1 MNSQPVGRGTR
12 ALIDLAALRKNFAA
26 VRSCVDSRVKM
37 LVVVKADGY
46 GHGAN
51 LVAPALVEAGADW
64 LGVATIEEGI
74 ELREVGITK
83 PILILAGSAGGD
95 VAALREYSFR
105 TALLDVDMAREL
117 ASHAQ
122 GWRIPVHIKLD
133 SGMGRLGVRPDQLEP
148 LLRTVQ
154 QLDCFRIEGVFSH
167 FGNADRVDRAFSDTQ
182 VATFA
187 SAVAAVREMG
197 IAPEWIHLA
206 NSAATIA
213 RPQAHFSMVRPG
225 IVLYGVAPSGTE
237 SPVPLHPVMRVE
249 SRILQIKS
257 LPPGVPVSYGQT
269 YTTQRQ
275 TRCAVVPIGYADGY
289 ARAHSNRAFMLVR
302 GRRVPVIGAVC
313 MDLTML
319 DVSDVPEAQA
329 GDEVVLWGRQG
340 DEEIRVA
347 EVGAWQ
353 GSVDYEVLT
362 RLGKRVPRVGIN

>member
-1 MNSQPVGRGTR
+1 MGRGTR
-12 ALIDLAALRKNFAA
+12 ALIDLAALRRNFAA

-46 GHGAN
+46 GHSAK

-74 ELREVGITK
+74 ELRSVGISK
-83 PILILAGSAGGD
+83 PILVLAGSGRGD
-95 VAALREYSFR
+95 VEALREHRLSA
-105 TALLDVDMAREL
+105 ALLDVDMAHDL
-117 ASHAQ
+117 ASTAK
-122 GWRIPVHIKLD
+122 GWPIPVHIKID
-133 SGMGRLGVRPDQLEP
+133 SGMGRLGVRPEQLQQ
-148 LLRTVQ
+148 LLQTIQ
-154 QLDCFRIEGVFSH
+154 QLDCFRVEGVFSH
-167 FGNADRVDRAFSDTQ
+167 FGNADRVDRAFSDSQ
-182 VATFA
+182 VATFS
-187 SAVAAVREMG
+187 SAVATIREMG
-197 IAPEWIHLA
+197 LAPEWIHLA

-225 IVLYGVAPSGTE
+225 IVLYGVAPSGTV
-237 SPVPLHPVMRVE
+237 SPVPLQPVMRVE
-249 SRILQIKS
+249 SRILQVKS
-257 LPPGVPVSYGQT
+257 LPAGVPVSYGQT

-319 DVSDVPEAQA
+319 DVTEVPEAQA

-347 EVGAWQ
+347 EVGEWQ
-353 GSVDYEVLT
+353 GSVDYEVLI
-362 RLGKRVPRVGIN
+362 RLGKRVPRIGIN